1 MQEGYRRCS
10 CYPGYIRPS
19 NNSCQGESLSCFK
32 DVLYDLGNSKK
43 NIETN
48 IFIFTLGQFRTIIDG
63 GKEKTCMSACVDQ
76 TFDAT
81 VSSNSFPSRES
92 FNHRKFFC
100 RVVRRVLFLFQHS
113 AHQIF
118 LGNCLGSHAVTNIH
132 LKLLKNNIQIC
143 VMRLSIFLASMGVI
157 KMEIG
162 LLVKFQQINQ
172 DGKILNKAS
181 CGNRF

>member
-63 GKEKTCMSACVDQ
+63 GKEKTCMSTCVDQ

-81 VSSNSFPSRES
+81 ISSNSFPSREN
-92 FNHRKFFC
+92 FNHRKLFC
-100 RVVRRVLFLFQHS
+100 RVVRKVMCLFSHL
-113 AHQIF
+113 AHQQF
-118 LGNCLGSHAVTNIH
+118 LGKCLGSHAVTHIPY
-132 LKLLKNNIQIC
+132 KLLKNVIQIY
-143 VMRLSIFLASMGVI
+143 VMRLSIL
-157 KMEIG
+157 
-162 LLVKFQQINQ
+162 
-172 DGKILNKAS
+172 
-181 CGNRF
+181 